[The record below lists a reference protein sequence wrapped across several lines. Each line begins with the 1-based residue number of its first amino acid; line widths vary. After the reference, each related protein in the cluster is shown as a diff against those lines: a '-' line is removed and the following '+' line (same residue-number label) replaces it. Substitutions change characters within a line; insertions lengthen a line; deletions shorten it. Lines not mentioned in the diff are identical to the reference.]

1 MSILELGLSRAVLL
15 FGEHKLQVDKLF
27 SSNGAFGKRS
37 KSKAITVQ
45 VLDACG
51 INPT

>member
-1 MSILELGLSRAVLL
+1 M
-15 FGEHKLQVDKLF
+15 F

-51 INPT
+51 AKNIKVAIALLFAEQQNST